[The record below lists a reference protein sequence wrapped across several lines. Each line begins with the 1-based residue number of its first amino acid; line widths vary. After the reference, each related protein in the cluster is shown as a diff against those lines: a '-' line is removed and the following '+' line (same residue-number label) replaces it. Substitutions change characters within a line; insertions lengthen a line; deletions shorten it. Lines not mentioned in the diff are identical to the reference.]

1 MDGVLVL
8 HLVCVGVWAAA
19 VVLDLCERAGLR
31 EDPRQPA
38 LIVRRRVLGLGLE
51 APAVAVVSLTGFV
64 LLSRIEL
71 DLPHMAHAAC
81 AGVAVMASLLRT
93 ALAVGHGAHADGPTA
108 TDDYPALE
116 GALTRVRLLAF
127 AAAAV
132 IGLATALWP

>member
-1 MDGVLVL
+1 M
-8 HLVCVGVWAAA
+8 
-19 VVLDLCERAGLR
+19 
-31 EDPRQPA
+31 
-38 LIVRRRVLGLGLE
+38 VRRRVLGLGLE

-81 AGVAVMASLLRT
+81 AGVAVMASMLRT
-93 ALAVGHGAHADGPTA
+93 ALVIGHTAHEGGTLTA
-108 TDDYPALE
+108 DDYPWLE
-116 GALTRVRLLAF
+116 ANLHRVRVVAF